1 MDHIETKILNSY
13 TIQEAAQNMVFA
25 ARLTQ
30 QGHSIQNMDDL
41 MALYQKSFTDKT
53 VDRIASLPHPTVQ
66 KFTVITVAIVGASRR
81 FLAQITRHQN
91 EVKFMSASL
100 QYSNYSEKAAFAIPY
115 EILFSEQRYID
126 LYLKSCLS
134 DLRCYQ
140 ELCSVGFHHD
150 SAGYALPHALRNILI
165 ICATPYEWKHMIS
178 QRICRR
184 NTDLLYSLFLL
195 IFSDVHKHLKSM
207 PPLPSCISNSLFRLS
222 YSLTFVKNFF
232 NLFSTSFSAVR
243 PLSFRQTFVC
253 LKRQLIKNII
263 ISCVCQLLFY
273 SFFRSNS

>member
-1 MDHIETKILNSY
+1 
-13 TIQEAAQNMVFA
+13 
-25 ARLTQ
+25 
-30 QGHSIQNMDDL
+30 

-100 QYSNYSEKAAFAIPY
+100 QYSNYSEKAAFTIPY

-184 NTDLLYSLFLL
+184 NTDETRIVMLDILFNLKYYKQYSLSNIILHLSIHFVHIHLALYNKCIFLVFDFLLY
-195 IFSDVHKHLKSM
+195 H
-207 PPLPSCISNSLFRLS
+207 
-222 YSLTFVKNFF
+222 
-232 NLFSTSFSAVR
+232 
-243 PLSFRQTFVC
+243 
-253 LKRQLIKNII
+253 
-263 ISCVCQLLFY
+263 
-273 SFFRSNS
+273 

>member
-1 MDHIETKILNSY
+1 
-13 TIQEAAQNMVFA
+13 MVFA

-41 MALYQKSFTDKT
+41 MTLYQKSFTDKT

-100 QYSNYSEKAAFAIPY
+100 QYSNYSKKAAFAIPY

-126 LYLKSCLS
+126 LYLESCLS

-140 ELCSVGFHHD
+140 
-150 SAGYALPHALRNILI
+150 
-165 ICATPYEWKHMIS
+165 
-178 QRICRR
+178 
-184 NTDLLYSLFLL
+184 
-195 IFSDVHKHLKSM
+195 
-207 PPLPSCISNSLFRLS
+207 
-222 YSLTFVKNFF
+222 
-232 NLFSTSFSAVR
+232 
-243 PLSFRQTFVC
+243 
-253 LKRQLIKNII
+253 
-263 ISCVCQLLFY
+263 
-273 SFFRSNS
+273 